1 MMPASQAY
9 IGLGSNLDQPIE
21 HIRQALIE
29 LDQLPLSRVT
39 HTSSLFRSSPVGPQD
54 QDDFI
59 NAAVALET
67 RLSPLALL
75 DQLQALEQRH
85 RRKRDRHWG
94 PRTLDLDLLV
104 FDQCT
109 LSHPRLRVPHPEIR
123 ARRFVLCPL
132 IEIAPHL
139 ILSDHSLQHWLAALP
154 ESDTVTPIHS
164 SGIDQRA
171 E

>member
-1 MMPASQAY
+1 MTTLSQAY
-9 IGLGSNLDQPIE
+9 IGLGSNLDQPVE

-29 LDQLPLSRVT
+29 LDQLPLTQVT
-39 HTSSLFRSSPVGPQD
+39 HASSLFRSSPVGPQD

-59 NAAVALET
+59 NAAAALET

-85 RRKRDRHWG
+85 RRQRARHWG
-94 PRTLDLDLLV
+94 PRTLDLDLLL

-109 LSHPRLRVPHPEIR
+109 LSHPRLRVPHPEIC

-132 IEIAPHL
+132 IEIAPH
-139 ILSDHSLQHWLAALP
+139 ILVSGHSLQHWLAALP
-154 ESDTVTPIHS
+154 ESDKVTPI
-164 SGIDQRA
+164 R
-171 E
+171 